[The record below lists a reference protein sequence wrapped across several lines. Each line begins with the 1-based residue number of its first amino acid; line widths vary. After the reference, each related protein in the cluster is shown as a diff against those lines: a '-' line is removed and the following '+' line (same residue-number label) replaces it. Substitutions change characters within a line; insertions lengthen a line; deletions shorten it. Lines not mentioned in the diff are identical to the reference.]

1 MSAFAYLEPSQVQKP
16 TVPRHF
22 SSTLFLL
29 CGLGMITSSLD
40 LPMPLSA
47 LLSYHG
53 LSSHAGELMDMPIS
67 FTLPLH
73 GEICVGALESQQGG
87 QELGKSFPER
97 NVHRSQG

>member
-1 MSAFAYLEPSQVQKP
+1 MVFP
-16 TVPRHF
+16 F
-22 SSTLFLL
+22 TLFLL

-53 LSSHAGELMDMPIS
+53 LSPPAGKLTDMPIS
-67 FTLPLH
+67 FILPLH
-73 GEICVGALESQQGG
+73 GEICAGALELQQGG
-87 QELGKSFPER
+87 QELGQLFPER